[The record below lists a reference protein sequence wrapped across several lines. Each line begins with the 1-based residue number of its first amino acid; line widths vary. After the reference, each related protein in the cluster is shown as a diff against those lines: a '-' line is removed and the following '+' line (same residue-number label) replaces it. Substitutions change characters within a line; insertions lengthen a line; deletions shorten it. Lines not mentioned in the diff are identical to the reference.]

1 VQGAALRMGLGAAI
15 PYDSGA
21 VAQLGAHLNGI
32 ERVRGSNPLSST
44 WSIVAYGLWSDTAQ

>member
-1 VQGAALRMGLGAAI
+1 MQGAALRIASVQGLCTT
-15 PYDSGA
+15 SGA

-44 WSIVAYGLWSDTAQ
+44 WFTVAYGLWLDTAQ